1 MIRRFENKDLDQ
13 VMSIWLQVN
22 MESHFFIEAD
32 YWKNNYEMVREMIP
46 KAEVFVSEENGQI
59 RGFIG
64 LIDTYIAGIFVRVA
78 EQSKGVG
85 TELLHTVMKLRD
97 NLRLNVYKKNTK
109 VVSFYRHYG
118 FQIINQGIDESTLE
132 EYTMEWHRQAIKN
145 VSYEQEK
152 RYNKDQDGEE
162 GGTMAVGQIT
172 WERFITS
179 NHDARG
185 VRYKFE
191 DLSRQLFTYD

>member
-85 TELLHTVMKLRD
+85 TELLHTVMKSRD

-132 EYTMEWHRQAIKN
+132 EYTMEWHR
-145 VSYEQEK
+145 
-152 RYNKDQDGEE
+152 
-162 GGTMAVGQIT
+162 
-172 WERFITS
+172 
-179 NHDARG
+179 
-185 VRYKFE
+185 
-191 DLSRQLFTYD
+191 

>member
-22 MESHFFIEAD
+22 MESHSFIEAD

-132 EYTMEWHRQAIKN
+132 EYTMEWHR
-145 VSYEQEK
+145 
-152 RYNKDQDGEE
+152 
-162 GGTMAVGQIT
+162 
-172 WERFITS
+172 
-179 NHDARG
+179 
-185 VRYKFE
+185 
-191 DLSRQLFTYD
+191 

>member
-13 VMSIWLQVN
+13 VMSIWLQAN
-22 MESHFFIEAD
+22 MESHSFIESD
-32 YWKNNYEMVREMIP
+32 YWKNNYEMVREMLP

-132 EYTMEWHRQAIKN
+132 EYTMEWHR
-145 VSYEQEK
+145 
-152 RYNKDQDGEE
+152 
-162 GGTMAVGQIT
+162 
-172 WERFITS
+172 
-179 NHDARG
+179 
-185 VRYKFE
+185 
-191 DLSRQLFTYD
+191 

>member
-22 MESHFFIEAD
+22 MESHSFIEAD

-64 LIDTYIAGIFVRVA
+64 LIDTCIAGIFVRAA

-85 TELLHTVMKLRD
+85 TGLLHTVMKSRD
-97 NLRLNVYKKNTK
+97 NLRLNVYKKNMRA
-109 VVSFYRHYG
+109 VSFYQHYG
-118 FQIINQGIDESTLE
+118 FQIINQGIDESTSEE
-132 EYTMEWHRQAIKN
+132 EYTMEWHR
-145 VSYEQEK
+145 
-152 RYNKDQDGEE
+152 
-162 GGTMAVGQIT
+162 
-172 WERFITS
+172 
-179 NHDARG
+179 
-185 VRYKFE
+185 
-191 DLSRQLFTYD
+191 